1 MSSAS
6 TGTAPT
12 GTAPTGTAST
22 RAARRVGG
30 GLDRRELL
38 NKVPQVTLLFWL
50 VKMMSTTVGET
61 GADLLSG
68 TLGWGMLAT
77 TGVVSVLMILALVA
91 QFRSRAYRPARYWLV
106 VVLISVAG
114 TLASDAL
121 VDLAGVPLWVTTAI
135 FSALLA
141 LVFAGWWMSER
152 TLSIHSITSSR
163 RETWYWA
170 TILVTFALGTSGG
183 DLLGEALQLGY
194 GPSAAV
200 FLSAVLLVAVLHFGL
215 KLNGVLAFWAAY
227 ILTRPLGASLG
238 DLLSQPVKDG
248 GLGFGTIPVSIAFAL
263 AIVASVVWFELRER
277 RELGSP
283 MRVLAAEAA

>member
-1 MSSAS
+1 MSAVP
-6 TGTAPT
+6 AEAVP
-12 GTAPTGTAST
+12 A
-22 RAARRVGG
+22 RAARRAGG
-30 GLDRRELL
+30 FDRSELL

-77 TGVVSVLMILALVA
+77 TGVVSVLLILGLVA

-121 VDLAGVPLWVTTAI
+121 VDLAGVPLWITTAI
-135 FSALLA
+135 FSVLLA
-141 LVFAGWWMSER
+141 AVFIGWWSSER
-152 TLSIHSITSSR
+152 TLSIHSITSPR

-170 TILVTFALGTSGG
+170 AILVTFALGTSGG

-200 FLSAVLLVAVLHFGL
+200 FLSAVLVIAVLHFGL

-248 GLGFGTIPVSIAFAL
+248 GLGFGTIPVSIVFAV
-263 AIVASVVWFELRER
+263 AIIASVVWFELRER

-283 MRVLAAEAA
+283 MRVLAAETAAA